1 MLKIVTPMV
10 GQDLYQKTAYN
21 LFPKILNEVRGK
33 TIFEYSQ
40 KYLETLDEEF
50 TNIFIRPTFANVQ
63 YQIDNII
70 QRIVGENANFINVA
84 DITAGALCTCLLAAE
99 YWHDDDELIIYS
111 ADQYL
116 GVDCQEIINSFRKKN
131 VEVGLISFPSIHP
144 KWSYIKRDSTGSI
157 VEVVEKRAVSNE
169 ALVSFYY
176 FKQASLFFRL
186 ATSAIVKSRSV
197 NNIFY
202 LSSCVNEAIL
212 QRTNVFSF
220 KIEGDKYFNFYD
232 FDAVK
237 RFNQ

>member
-1 MLKIVTPMV
+1 MPGNNKFF
-10 GQDLYQKTAYN
+10 Q
-21 LFPKILNEVRGK
+21 
-33 TIFEYSQ
+33 
-40 KYLETLDEEF
+40 
-50 TNIFIRPTFANVQ
+50 
-63 YQIDNII
+63 
-70 QRIVGENANFINVA
+70 
-84 DITAGALCTCLLAAE
+84 
-99 YWHDDDELIIYS
+99 
-111 ADQYL
+111 
-116 GVDCQEIINSFRKKN
+116 KKN
-131 VEVGLISFPSIHP
+131 VAVGLISFPSIHP

-169 ALVSFYY
+169 ALASFYY
-176 FKQASLFFRL
+176 FKQACLFFRL